1 MTPRTNSLGNDSD
14 FDSMTNLDA
23 SPHWPSK
30 LRQALISVLLI
41 VMLFLGSAPP
51 SQANSLASLAPYLE
65 RLREQITEFQLD
77 NGMTFIVLERHEA
90 PVVSFVTYANV
101 GGVDEPLGKTGV
113 AHFLEHLAFKGT
125 PEIGSTNYE
134 KESVLLDQLDVIFD
148 QIKAAEK
155 AGDESKTSQLKA
167 KFEEVQTAANQYV
180 RQNELGQV
188 IEREGGVGL
197 NAATSADSTTYFYS
211 LPSNKLE
218 LWMSL
223 ESERFLNPVFREFHE
238 EKNVILE
245 ERRMRLENDP
255 VSQLFEALKSEAFTV
270 HPYGQPLI
278 GETEDIAGLTRED
291 VQEFFDAY
299 YGPDNLICAVVGD
312 VDPAEVKTLAQ
323 TYFGRE
329 GWASGQRSRDKISA
343 EPVQRG
349 EKAVE
354 LTRQTQP
361 WYMEA
366 YHIPGSG
373 DPKAIPYSILGDIL
387 SSGRTS
393 RLYKS
398 LVESQQVALGA
409 QGFTG
414 YPGDKY
420 PNLMVFYAL
429 VAPGHTIDEV
439 QSALHQQ
446 LEQLKQTPVSEAEL
460 ARVKTRLKASVLRSL
475 TSNQGMGQVLAEYK
489 AKTGQWQTLFRDLEA
504 IDKLTPKD
512 IQKAAQSAFRSDNRT
527 VGRLFSAD
535 EAKASALSDPSPSQ
549 TSTPAA
555 SAPEGSAST
564 TEEPA
569 QPEPA
574 PLPVRAL

>member
-1 MTPRTNSLGNDSD
+1 MDPAQANPVGPAFDI
-14 FDSMTNLDA
+14 DSMIHPAA
-23 SPHWPSK
+23 SLPWQSK
-30 LRQALISVLLI
+30 LRQLILSLLLTVI
-41 VMLFLGSAPP
+41 LSLGSIPP
-51 SQANSLASLAPYLE
+51 SQANSLASLEPYLE
-65 RLREQITEFQLD
+65 RLRDQVTEFQLD

-101 GGVDEPLGKTGV
+101 GGVDEPEGKTGV

-125 PEIGSTNYE
+125 PEIGSKDYA
-134 KESVLLDQLDVIFD
+134 KEAVLLDQLDDIFD
-148 QIKAAEK
+148 QIKAAQQSGDNAK
-155 AGDESKTSQLKA
+155 AEQLQA
-167 KFEEVQTAANQYV
+167 EFARVQAEANQYV

-197 NAATSADSTTYFYS
+197 NAATSADATTYFYS

-255 VSQLFEALKSEAFTV
+255 VSQLFEALKSAAFEV

-278 GETEDIAGLTRED
+278 GKTEDIAGLTRRD

-312 VDPAEVKTLAQ
+312 VDPAEVQALAQ

-329 GWASGQRSRDKISA
+329 GWSSNPRSRTDIPT
-343 EPVQRG
+343 EPAQRG
-349 EKAVE
+349 EKTVE

-393 RLYKS
+393 RLYQN

-429 VAPGHTIDEV
+429 VAPGRSIDEV
-439 QSALHQQ
+439 QASLH
-446 LEQLKQTPVSEAEL
+446 EQLDRLKETPVTEAEL

-475 TSNQGMGQVLAEYK
+475 TSNQGMGKVLAEYK

-504 IDKLTPKD
+504 IGKLTPRD
-512 IQKAAQSAFRSDNRT
+512 IQQAAQTTFRSDNRT

-535 EAKASALSDPSPSQ
+535 QAEA
-549 TSTPAA
+549 STPEETSEQSPAA
-555 SAPEGSAST
+555 IAA
-564 TEEPA
+564 PA
-569 QPEPA
+569 QSSSEAQPVPEVQPA
-574 PLPVRAL
+574 TEPVRAL

>member
-1 MTPRTNSLGNDSD
+1 MIHSATRLCPPGR
-14 FDSMTNLDA
+14 
-23 SPHWPSK
+23 
-30 LRQALISVLLI
+30 LRQLCTSLLLAA
-41 VMLFLGSAPP
+41 VLFLGSVPP
-51 SQANSLASLAPYLE
+51 SQANSLASLTPYLE
-65 RLREQITEFQLD
+65 RLRSQITEFQLD

-101 GGVDEPLGKTGV
+101 GGVDEPEGKTGV

-125 PEIGSTNYE
+125 PEIGTTDYA
-134 KESVLLDQLDVIFD
+134 KEAVLLDQLDDVFE
-148 QIKAAEK
+148 QIKAAEA
-155 AGDESKTSQLKA
+155 AGDQTQVAQLKA
-167 KFEEVQTAANQYV
+167 KFDEVQAEANQYV

-197 NAATSADSTTYFYS
+197 NAATSADATTYFYS

-255 VSQLFEALKSEAFTV
+255 VSQLFEALKSEAFEV

-278 GETEDIAGLTRED
+278 GETEDIAGLTREN
-291 VQEFFDAY
+291 VQQFFETY

-312 VDPAEVKTLAQ
+312 VDPAEVQALAQ

-329 GWASGQRSRDKISA
+329 GWSSTGRNRSEIPL

-349 EKAVE
+349 EKTVE

-373 DPKAIPYSILGDIL
+373 DPEAIPYSILGDIL

-393 RLYKS
+393 RLYKT

-429 VAPGHTIDEV
+429 VAPGHSIDEV
-439 QSALHQQ
+439 QASLHEQ
-446 LEQLKQTPVSEAEL
+446 LDRLKQTPVAQAEL
-460 ARVKTRLKASVLRSL
+460 DRVKTRLKASVLRSL
-475 TSNQGMGQVLAEYK
+475 TSNQGMGQVIAEYK

-504 IDKLTPKD
+504 IDNLTPQD
-512 IQKAAQSAFRSDNRT
+512 IQTSAQTAFRSENRT
-527 VGRLFSAD
+527 VGRLFSAEQTAAQAAEQSD
-535 EAKASALSDPSPSQ
+535 VNSVNVTSSETSAQAPPSQ
-549 TSTPAA
+549 ISDAEASDGAA
-555 SAPEGSAST
+555 P
-564 TEEPA
+564 PP
-569 QPEPA
+569 Q
-574 PLPVRAL
+574 PVRAL

>member
-1 MTPRTNSLGNDSD
+1 MIHPA
-14 FDSMTNLDA
+14 A
-23 SPHWPSK
+23 SHRVQSR
-30 LRQALISVLLI
+30 LRQLCVSLLLTAILFVGSIS
-41 VMLFLGSAPP
+41 P
-51 SQANSLASLAPYLE
+51 SQANSLASLEPYLE
-65 RLREQITEFQLD
+65 QLRGQVTEFQLD

-101 GGVDEPLGKTGV
+101 GGVDEPEGKTGV

-125 PEIGSTNYE
+125 PEIGSTDYA
-134 KESVLLDQLDVIFD
+134 KEAVLLDQLDGIFD
-148 QIKAAEK
+148 QIKAAEQSGNQAK
-155 AGDESKTSQLKA
+155 ATQLKTE
-167 KFEEVQTAANQYV
+167 FEKVQTEANQYV

-255 VSQLFEALKSEAFTV
+255 VSQLFEALKSEAFEA

-278 GETEDIAGLTRED
+278 GKTEDIAGLTRQD
-291 VQEFFDAY
+291 VQTFFDAY
-299 YGPDNLICAVVGD
+299 YGPENLICAVVGD
-312 VDPAEVKTLAQ
+312 VDPAEVQSLAQ

-329 GWASGQRSRDKISA
+329 GWSSAKRSRDKIQK
-343 EPVQRG
+343 EPIQRG

-393 RLYKS
+393 RLYQT

-429 VAPGHTIDEV
+429 VAPGHSIDEV
-439 QSALHQQ
+439 QASLH
-446 LEQLKQTPVSEAEL
+446 EQLKRLKKTPVTEAEL

-504 IDKLTPKD
+504 IGNLTPRD
-512 IQKAAQSAFRSDNRT
+512 IQKAAQTAFRSDNRT
-527 VGRLFSAD
+527 VGRLLSAD
-535 EAKASALSDPSPSQ
+535 PSEASQ
-549 TSTPAA
+549 IETAPTETPAQTPTPK
-555 SAPEGSAST
+555 SAPTISA
-564 TEEPA
+564 P
-569 QPEPA
+569 PA
-574 PLPVRAL
+574 PPPAPEPVRAL

>member
-1 MTPRTNSLGNDSD
+1 MIPPAASLRVLSR
-14 FDSMTNLDA
+14 
-23 SPHWPSK
+23 
-30 LRQALISVLLI
+30 LRQLCVSLLLTVI
-41 VMLFLGSAPP
+41 LFVSSIPP
-51 SQANSLASLAPYLE
+51 SQANSLASLEPYLE
-65 RLREQITEFQLD
+65 RLRGQVTEFQLD

-101 GGVDEPLGKTGV
+101 GGVDEPVGKTGV

-125 PEIGSTNYE
+125 PEIGTTDYA
-134 KESVLLDQLDVIFD
+134 KEAVLLDQLDDLFD
-148 QIKAAEK
+148 QIKAAEQ
-155 AGDESKTSQLKA
+155 AEDSARVIQLRA
-167 KFEEVQTAANQYV
+167 EFDQVQAEATQYV

-197 NAATSADSTTYFYS
+197 NAATSADATTYFYS

-223 ESERFLNPVFREFHE
+223 ESDRFLNPVFREFHE

-255 VSQLFEALKSEAFTV
+255 VSQLFEALKSAAFEV

-278 GETEDIAGLTRED
+278 GETEDIKGLTRRD

-329 GWASGQRSRDKISA
+329 GWSSNLNNRKPIPT

-349 EKAVE
+349 EKVVE

-393 RLYKS
+393 RLYQN
-398 LVESQQVALGA
+398 LVEEQQVALGA

-429 VAPGHTIDEV
+429 VAPGHSIDEV
-439 QSALHQQ
+439 QASLHEQ
-446 LEQLKQTPVSEAEL
+446 LERLKQTPVTEAEL

-475 TSNQGMGQVLAEYK
+475 TSNQGMGKVLVEYK
-489 AKTGQWQTLFRDLEA
+489 ATTGQWQTLFRDLEA
-504 IDKLTPKD
+504 IGNLTPQD
-512 IQKAAQSAFRSDNRT
+512 IQQAAQAAFRSDNRT

-535 EAKASALSDPSPSQ
+535 AAEALPTGSPGQSDASSANA
-549 TSTPAA
+549 PAA
-555 SAPEGSAST
+555 PPVPE
-564 TEEPA
+564 ERPV
-569 QPEPA
+569 PEPV
-574 PLPVRAL
+574 PAL

>member
-1 MTPRTNSLGNDSD
+1 MIPPA
-14 FDSMTNLDA
+14 A
-23 SPHWPSK
+23 SPRVQSR
-30 LRQALISVLLI
+30 LRQVCISLLLTAI
-41 VMLFLGSAPP
+41 LFISSIPP
-51 SQANSLASLAPYLE
+51 TQANSLASLEPYLE
-65 RLREQITEFQLD
+65 RLRGQITEFQLD

-101 GGVDEPLGKTGV
+101 GGVDEPEGKTGV

-125 PEIGSTNYE
+125 PEIGSTDYP
-134 KESVLLDQLDVIFD
+134 KEAVLLDQLDEVFD
-148 QIKAAEK
+148 QIKAAE
-155 AGDESKTSQLKA
+155 AADDQARVTQLKTE
-167 KFEEVQTAANQYV
+167 FDQVQAEANQYV

-255 VSQLFEALKSEAFTV
+255 VSQLFEALKSEAFEV

-278 GETEDIAGLTRED
+278 GETADIAGLTRPD

-312 VDPAEVKTLAQ
+312 VDPAEVQSLAQ

-329 GWASGQRSRDKISA
+329 GWSSQKRSRAKIKK

-349 EKAVE
+349 EKSVE

-393 RLYKS
+393 RLYKN
-398 LVESQQVALGA
+398 LVESQQVALAA

-429 VAPGHTIDEV
+429 VAPGHNIDEV
-439 QSALHQQ
+439 QASLH
-446 LEQLKQTPVSEAEL
+446 EQLDRLKKTPVTEAEL

-504 IDKLTPKD
+504 IGSLTPRD
-512 IQKAAQSAFRSDNRT
+512 IQKAAQDAFRSDNRT

-535 EAKASALSDPSPSQ
+535 QAESSPAEAAPIAPTQ
-549 TSTPAA
+549 TEAPVQPAAPVQPTPA
-555 SAPEGSAST
+555 
-564 TEEPA
+564 
-569 QPEPA
+569 
-574 PLPVRAL
+574 PVRAL

>member
-1 MTPRTNSLGNDSD
+1 MIHPAESNR
-14 FDSMTNLDA
+14 A
-23 SPHWPSK
+23 QSK
-30 LRQALISVLLI
+30 LRQILVSLLLTAI
-41 VMLFLGSAPP
+41 LFLGSIPP
-51 SQANSLASLAPYLE
+51 SQANSLASLEPYLD

-125 PEIGSTNYE
+125 PEIGSTDYA
-134 KESVLLDQLDVIFD
+134 KEAVLLDQLDEIFD
-148 QIKAAEK
+148 QIKVAEA
-155 AGDESKTSQLKA
+155 AGDQAKAAQLKTE
-167 KFEEVQTAANQYV
+167 FDQVQTEATQYV

-255 VSQLFEALKSEAFTV
+255 VSQLFEALKSEAFEV

-278 GETEDIAGLTRED
+278 GETADIAGLTRPD

-312 VDPAEVKTLAQ
+312 VNPAEVKTLAQ
-323 TYFGRE
+323 TYFGRQ
-329 GWASGQRSRDKISA
+329 GWSSQKRSRAKIKK

-349 EKAVE
+349 EKSVE

-429 VAPGHTIDEV
+429 VAPGSDIDEV
-439 QSALHQQ
+439 QAALHEQ
-446 LEQLKQTPVSEAEL
+446 LERLKKTPVTEAEL
-460 ARVKTRLKASVLRSL
+460 NRVKTRLKASVLRSL

-489 AKTGQWQTLFRDLEA
+489 GKTGQWQTLFRDLEA
-504 IDKLTPKD
+504 IGNLTPRD
-512 IQKAAQSAFRSDNRT
+512 IQKAAQDAFRSENRT

-535 EAKASALSDPSPSQ
+535 QAAEANPIEAAQPSAPAISEPSPE
-549 TSTPAA
+549 PV
-555 SAPEGSAST
+555 PE
-564 TEEPA
+564 
-569 QPEPA
+569 
-574 PLPVRAL
+574 PVRAL

>member
-1 MTPRTNSLGNDSD
+1 MIPPAVSPRVQSR
-14 FDSMTNLDA
+14 
-23 SPHWPSK
+23 
-30 LRQALISVLLI
+30 LRQVCVSLLLI
-41 VMLFLGSAPP
+41 AILLIGSTPP
-51 SQANSLASLAPYLE
+51 SQANSLASLEPYLE
-65 RLREQITEFQLD
+65 RLRGQITEFQLD

-101 GGVDEPLGKTGV
+101 GGVDEPKGKTGV

-125 PEIGSTNYE
+125 PEIGSTDYA
-134 KESVLLDQLDVIFD
+134 KEAILLDQLDDIFD

-155 AGDESKTSQLKA
+155 AEEPERVTQLKA
-167 KFEEVQTAANQYV
+167 EFDQVQAEATQYV

-255 VSQLFEALKSEAFTV
+255 VSQLFEALKSEAFEV

-278 GETEDIAGLTRED
+278 GETEDIKGLTRKD

-329 GWASGQRSRDKISA
+329 GWSSQKRNRDRIQK

-349 EKAVE
+349 EKVVE

-393 RLYKS
+393 RLYRN
-398 LVESQQVALGA
+398 LVEDQQVALGS
-409 QGFTG
+409 QGFSG

-429 VAPGHTIDEV
+429 VAPGHSIDEV
-439 QSALHQQ
+439 QASLHEQ
-446 LEQLKQTPVSEAEL
+446 LDRLKQTPVTDAEL
-460 ARVKTRLKASVLRSL
+460 NRVKTRLKASVLRSL

-504 IDKLTPKD
+504 IGSLTPKD
-512 IQKAAQSAFRSDNRT
+512 IQKAAQDAFRSDNRT

-535 EAKASALSDPSPSQ
+535 QGEAAPTEAVPTETP
-549 TSTPAA
+549 TS
-555 SAPEGSAST
+555 
-564 TEEPA
+564 

-574 PLPVRAL
+574 SEQTPAPVRAL

>member
-1 MTPRTNSLGNDSD
+1 MVFLAVSSSLQR
-14 FDSMTNLDA
+14 
-23 SPHWPSK
+23 W
-30 LRQALISVLLI
+30 LRQICCLLAAI
-41 VMLFLGSAPP
+41 LLFTGAAPAA
-51 SQANSLASLAPYLE
+51 QANSLASLEPYLA

-77 NGMTFIVLERHEA
+77 NGMTFIVLERHDA

-101 GGVDEPLGKTGV
+101 GGVDEPVGKTGV

-134 KESVLLDQLDVIFD
+134 QEAVLLDQLDELFD
-148 QIKAAEK
+148 QIKAAEQ
-155 AGDESKTSQLKA
+155 AQDSADVARLKA
-167 KFEEVQTAANQYV
+167 QFAEVQTEASQYV

-197 NAATSADSTTYFYS
+197 NAATSADATTYFYS

-255 VSQLFEALKSEAFTV
+255 VSQLFEALKSEAFAV

-278 GETEDIAGLTRED
+278 GETEDIAGLTRQD
-291 VQEFFDAY
+291 VQEFFEAY

-312 VDPAEVKTLAQ
+312 VNPAEVKALAQ

-329 GWASGQRSRDKISA
+329 SWSSRSGSRHAIPT
-343 EPVQRG
+343 EPVQRQ
-349 EKAVE
+349 EKVVE

-373 DPKAIPYSILGDIL
+373 DPEAIPYSILGDIL

-393 RLYKS
+393 RLYRN
-398 LVESQQVALGA
+398 LVEEQQVALGA

-429 VAPGHTIDEV
+429 VAPGHSIEEV
-439 QSALHQQ
+439 QASLHEQ
-446 LEQLKQTPVSEAEL
+446 LERLKQTPISEAEL
-460 ARVKTRLKASVLRSL
+460 NRVKTRLKASVLRSL
-475 TSNQGMGQVLAEYK
+475 TSNRGMGQVLAEYK

-504 IDKLTPKD
+504 IGELTPQD
-512 IQKAAQSAFRSDNRT
+512 IQLAAQTAFRSENRT
-527 VGRLFSAD
+527 VGRLFSAEQATAPSPTEPAEGRPAD
-535 EAKASALSDPSPSQ
+535 TEQQEAPAEAPSQ
-549 TSTPAA
+549 T
-555 SAPEGSAST
+555 APV
-564 TEEPA
+564 
-569 QPEPA
+569 
-574 PLPVRAL
+574 PVRAL